1 MHFAYWPPQL
11 NVKVLPLH
19 IKKQITEKYENE
31 FYPWIEENWNKFTG
45 VAEEGITKE
54 QFLAADYG
62 LKRFKGII
70 NFMNSED
77 WSARLPETKEY
88 LELVNK
94 QRGWETKFLET
105 FPIFKDI
112 MNG

>member
-1 MHFAYWPPQL
+1 M
-11 NVKVLPLH
+11 
-19 IKKQITEKYENE
+19 KYENE

-77 WSARLPETKEY
+77 WSARLPEIKEY